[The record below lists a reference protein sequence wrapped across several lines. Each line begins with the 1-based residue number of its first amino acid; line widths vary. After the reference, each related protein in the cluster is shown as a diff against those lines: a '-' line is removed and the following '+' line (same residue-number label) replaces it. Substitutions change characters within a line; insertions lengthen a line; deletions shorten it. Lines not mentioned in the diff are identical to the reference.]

1 MCDTYM
7 GPRARMQDVF
17 YTLRN
22 IFASFFIL
30 KMEKLL
36 FFRNLEMAF
45 TKLYKY
51 KLWRRLPVALCTK

>member
-7 GPRARMQDVF
+7 KPKARIWNVF

-30 KMEKLL
+30 KMERLL
-36 FFRNLEMAF
+36 FFKNLKIAF

-51 KLWRRLPVALCTK
+51 KLSRRLPMAVCTK